1 MRLASPRHIHS
12 WNQGAAS
19 ELGARHEQQDRWGI
33 FQSPGRQGLLAILAD
48 GMGGHLDGALGAQIV
63 VDEARHC
70 VQTLSASPSHD
81 RLAVF
86 ERLCQQMHEAINSRS
101 ETARSTVVM
110 VWLEG
115 DQAYWLNIGDSR
127 LYHFRNGRRL
137 MRTRDHS
144 AVQLLMDLGEID
156 ESEMA
161 NHPAQNRLY
170 RCLGGE
176 DRPKPDLGQLTIQA
190 GDLLALCS
198 DGVWEHLTEAEIW
211 DAARTNPPTAAARLL
226 TARAAQRGGA
236 AADNATLI
244 LLRADAAANRQT
256 SWLRRLVEGFTSLL
270 HRDRHQH
277 QCRLA
282 TMPGLGP
289 RSHPPAVGEAR

>member
-1 MRLASPRHIHS
+1 MRLAPPSHIQS

-19 ELGARHEQQDRWGI
+19 ELGARQEQQDRWGI
-33 FQSPGRQGLLAILAD
+33 FQSPDRQGLLAILAD

-63 VDEARHC
+63 IDEARHF
-70 VQTLSASPSHD
+70 VQTLTASPSHD
-81 RLAVF
+81 RLAAL
-86 ERLCQQMHEAINSRS
+86 EHMCQQMHAAINSQS

-110 VWLEG
+110 AWLEG

-144 AVQLLMDLGEID
+144 AVQLLMDLGEIA

-161 NHPAQNRLY
+161 THPAQNRLY

-176 DRPKPDLGQLTIQA
+176 DDPKPDLGQFAIQA

-211 DAARTNPPTAAARLL
+211 DVAHVNSPPAAARLL
-226 TARAAQRGGA
+226 TARAAQQGGA

-244 LLRADAAANRQT
+244 LLRADAATDHQT
-256 SWLRRLVEGFTSLL
+256 PWLRRLVEGLASLL
-270 HRDRHQH
+270 NRDR
-277 QCRLA
+277 R
-282 TMPGLGP
+282 
-289 RSHPPAVGEAR
+289 

>member
-1 MRLASPRHIHS
+1 MTLAPPRHIHS

-19 ELGARHEQQDRWGI
+19 ELGARPEQQDRWGI
-33 FQSPGRQGLLAILAD
+33 FQSPDRRGLLAILAD

-63 VDEARHC
+63 IDEARNF
-70 VQTLSASPSHD
+70 VQTPPASSSHD
-81 RLAVF
+81 RLAAL
-86 ERLCQQMHEAINSRS
+86 ELLCQRMHEAINSRS

-110 VWLEG
+110 AWLEG

-176 DRPKPDLGQLTIQA
+176 EHPKPDLGQFAIQA

-211 DAARTNPPTAAARLL
+211 DAARANHPTVAARLL
-226 TARAAQRGGA
+226 TAQAAQQGGA
-236 AADNATLI
+236 VADNATLI
-244 LLRADAAANRQT
+244 LLRADTTTADRQT
-256 SWLRRLVEGFTSLL
+256 HWLRRLVESFTSLL
-270 HRDRHQH
+270 NRDRRQDH
-277 QCRLA
+277 
-282 TMPGLGP
+282 G
-289 RSHPPAVGEAR
+289 

>member
-1 MRLASPRHIHS
+1 MSLAPPRHIHS

-19 ELGARHEQQDRWGI
+19 ELGARTEQQDRWGI
-33 FQSPGRQGLLAILAD
+33 FQSPDQQGLLAILAD

-63 VDEARHC
+63 IDEARNF
-70 VQTLSASPSHD
+70 VQTPPASPSHD
-81 RLAVF
+81 RLAAL
-86 ERLCQQMHEAINSRS
+86 ERLCQRMHEAINSRS

-115 DQAYWLNIGDSR
+115 DQACWLNIGDSR

-161 NHPAQNRLY
+161 THPAQNRLY

-176 DRPKPDLGQLTIQA
+176 DPPKPDLGQFAVQA

-198 DGVWEHLTEAEIW
+198 DGVWEQLTEAEIW
-211 DAARTNPPTAAARLL
+211 NATRANQPAAAARLL
-226 TARAAQRGGA
+226 TAQAAQRGGA
-236 AADNATLI
+236 VADNATLI
-244 LLRADAAANRQT
+244 LLRAEAAANRQT
-256 SWLRRLVEGFTSLL
+256 SWPRRLVEGFASFLK
-270 HRDRHQH
+270 RGRRQH
-277 QCRLA
+277 YSRLA
-282 TMPGLGP
+282 TMPSP
-289 RSHPPAVGEAR
+289 IHIRSL